1 MLKTRTGAAL
11 AVAMAAAAAAMP
23 AKAAEYKVGLLVP
36 LSGVYAGLGN
46 HIENGFNLGIEHF
59 GSELG
64 DNTITIEKADTEAN
78 PASTL
83 GKAKKMVLQ
92 DKVDVLTGIVSSA
105 VLGAL
110 RDFVHQS
117 QTPLVVSNA
126 GNDEATGK
134 DCTPYIVRVSFSNSQ
149 VNRPMGTWMGQ
160 QGIKKVYLMA
170 PDYAAGHQMMN
181 TFRKSF
187 TEAGGEIVGEA
198 YPPLQGTNDYGPY
211 LAAAQAANPDA
222 IFTFFAG
229 SAAIAFVKQY
239 KDFGI
244 GKDIPLYG
252 SGFLTSAAYVHV
264 QGEAADGVTASLHY
278 VPTIDTAENKRF
290 QEAYQAKH
298 EGKLGS
304 EFAVAGYDAAR
315 LIIEAIKMSGG
326 DKKAL
331 AENLRKVKFTGPR
344 GPLSIDPATNNVVQN
359 VYIFRNDFK
368 DGKVTQTVLDTIPD
382 VQDPPNGCKM
392 M

>member
-64 DNTITIEKADTEAN
+64 DNTITLERADTEAN